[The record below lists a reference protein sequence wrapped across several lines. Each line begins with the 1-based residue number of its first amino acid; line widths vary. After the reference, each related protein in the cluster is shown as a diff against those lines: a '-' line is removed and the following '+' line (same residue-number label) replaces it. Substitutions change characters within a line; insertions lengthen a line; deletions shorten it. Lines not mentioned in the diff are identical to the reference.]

1 MAALYEVRI
10 GDDQE
15 ADSDEPIIDKDNQVI
30 NDDDLIFTLS
40 PHKRS
45 HAHAGIASNCMHS

>member
-15 ADSDEPIIDKDNQVI
+15 ADSDEPVIDKDNQVI
-30 NDDDLIFTLS
+30 NDGDFIFTPS
-40 PHKRS
+40 PHTRS
-45 HAHAGIASNCMHS
+45 HAHAGIATNCMHS

>member
-15 ADSDEPIIDKDNQVI
+15 ADSNEPVIDKDTQVI
-30 NDDDLIFTLS
+30 NDD
-40 PHKRS
+40 
-45 HAHAGIASNCMHS
+45 AHAGIATNCMHS